1 MKNLNNTSFT
11 LLFSSIGHAFM
22 HMFAAFYFVIILTI
36 EKEWSISYDQLIRLW
51 SLGALLI
58 GLGAIPFGW
67 LSDRWSRSG
76 TMTIM
81 FIGMGLASI
90 LCGSSTSISY
100 LFISLSLLGLF
111 CSIYHPVGIPWV
123 IHSSNK
129 QGRALGI
136 NGIFGGVGIGSGA
149 FVAGTLTELLNWQLA
164 FILPGFISIIIGFIL
179 IYFIFIN
186 KISYK
191 NVFIN
196 NIEQDHSRNE
206 MILIS
211 LIMLISMF
219 ALGLTFH
226 NTQTALPKVFEIRI
240 DNINSIQIGLMI
252 GIIYFI
258 SGATTF
264 IGGLLADR
272 FNLKTIYLIGIFLQF
287 PCYLGIAYVS
297 GYSLVVL
304 CILAAV
310 FNASILPTENLLL
323 SKFTPQKYHGVV
335 YGIKFILAFGSGPI
349 SVFLISEI
357 YSITLEFTYLFLIN
371 AIMMGLV
378 SIFIIFLPI
387 QINQKVTN

>member
-1 MKNLNNTSFT
+1 
-11 LLFSSIGHAFM
+11 M
-22 HMFAAFYFVIILTI
+22 HMFAAFYFVIVLTI

-58 GLGAIPFGW
+58 GIGAIPFGW
-67 LSDRWSRSG
+67 LSDKWSRSG

-81 FIGMGLASI
+81 FIGMGFASI
-90 LCGSSTSISY
+90 SCGFSNSISY
-100 LFISLSLLGLF
+100 LFFSLSLLGLF
-111 CSIYHPVGIPWV
+111 CSIYHPVGIPWI
-123 IHSSNK
+123 IHSSNR

-164 FILPGFISIIIGFIL
+164 FILPGILSIVIGFIL
-179 IYFIFIN
+179 IYLIYMD

-191 NVFIN
+191 NYFIN
-196 NIEQDHSRNE
+196 TDRRDHSPNE
-206 MILIS
+206 MVLIAF
-211 LIMLISMF
+211 IMLLSMF
-219 ALGLTFH
+219 AIGLSFH
-226 NTQTALPKVFEIRI
+226 NTQTALPKVFELRI
-240 DNINSIQIGLMI
+240 GNINTIQIGLMI

-258 SGATTF
+258 SGVTTF
-264 IGGLLADR
+264 AGGLMADR
-272 FNLKTIYLIGIFLQF
+272 FNLKAIYLIGIFMQF
-287 PCYLGIAYVS
+287 PCYLAIAYVS
-297 GYSLVVL
+297 GYSLLIL
-304 CILAAV
+304 CIMAAV

-323 SKFTPQKYHGVV
+323 GSFTPQKYHGVV

-371 AIMMGLV
+371 ATMMALV

-387 QINQKVTN
+387 QNYKTIN

>member
-1 MKNLNNTSFT
+1 
-11 LLFSSIGHAFM
+11 M

-90 LCGSSTSISY
+90 LCGLSTSISF

-123 IHSSNK
+123 IHSANK

-191 NVFIN
+191 NIFIN

-264 IGGLLADR
+264 VGGLLADR

-387 QINQKVTN
+387 QINQKVAN

>member
-1 MKNLNNTSFT
+1 
-11 LLFSSIGHAFM
+11 M

-90 LCGSSTSISY
+90 LCGLSTSISF

-123 IHSSNK
+123 IHSANK

-272 FNLKTIYLIGIFLQF
+272 FNLKIIYLIGIFLQF

-387 QINQKVTN
+387 QINQKVAN

>member
-1 MKNLNNTSFT
+1 
-11 LLFSSIGHAFM
+11 M
-22 HMFAAFYFVIILTI
+22 HMFAAFYFVIVLTI
-36 EKEWSISYDQLIRLW
+36 EKEWNISYDQLIKLW
-51 SLGALLI
+51 SLAALLI

-90 LCGSSTSISY
+90 LCGLSNSVSL
-100 LFISLSLLGLF
+100 LFFSLSLLGLF

-123 IHSSNK
+123 IHAANR
-129 QGRALGI
+129 QGRALGV

-149 FVAGTLTELLNWQLA
+149 FIAGTLTELLNWQLA
-164 FILPGFISIIIGFIL
+164 FILPGLISIIIGLVLFYL
-179 IYFIFIN
+179 IIIN
-186 KISYK
+186 KISYT
-191 NVFIN
+191 NFFIN
-196 NIEQDHSRNE
+196 KDKQEHSRNE
-206 MILIS
+206 VILVAI
-211 LIMLISMF
+211 IMLLSMF
-219 ALGLTFH
+219 ALGLSFH

-240 DNINSIQIGLMI
+240 GNISSFQIGFMI
-252 GIIYFI
+252 GVIYFI
-258 SGATTF
+258 SGATTYV
-264 IGGLLADR
+264 GGILADR
-272 FNLKTIYLIGIFLQF
+272 FNQKAIYLIGIFLQF
-287 PCYLGIAYVS
+287 PCYLGIAYMS

-323 SKFTPQKYHGVV
+323 SKFTPQKYHGIV

-371 AIMMGLV
+371 AAMMALV
-378 SIFIIFLPI
+378 SIFILFLPI
-387 QINQKVTN
+387 QKNQSLAT

>member
-1 MKNLNNTSFT
+1 
-11 LLFSSIGHAFM
+11 M

-36 EKEWSISYDQLIRLW
+36 EKEWNISYDQLIRLW
-51 SLGALLI
+51 TLGALLI

-90 LCGSSTSISY
+90 LCGLSTSISF

-123 IHSSNK
+123 IHSANK

-191 NVFIN
+191 NIFIN
-196 NIEQDHSRNE
+196 NIEQYHSRNE

-264 IGGLLADR
+264 IGGVFADR
-272 FNLKTIYLIGIFLQF
+272 FNLKIIYLIGIFLQF

-387 QINQKVTN
+387 QINQKVAN

>member
-1 MKNLNNTSFT
+1 
-11 LLFSSIGHAFM
+11 M
-22 HMFAAFYFVIILTI
+22 HMFAAFYFVIVLTI
-36 EKEWSISYDQLIRLW
+36 EKEWNISHDQLIKLW
-51 SLGALLI
+51 SLAALLI

-90 LCGSSTSISY
+90 LCGLSNSVSL
-100 LFISLSLLGLF
+100 LFFSLSLLGLF

-123 IHSSNK
+123 IHAANR
-129 QGRALGI
+129 QGRALGV

-149 FVAGTLTELLNWQLA
+149 FIAGTLTELLNWQLA
-164 FILPGFISIIIGFIL
+164 FILPGLISIIIGLVLFYL
-179 IYFIFIN
+179 IIIN
-186 KISYK
+186 KISYT
-191 NVFIN
+191 NFFIN
-196 NIEQDHSRNE
+196 KDKQDHSRNE
-206 MILIS
+206 VILVAI
-211 LIMLISMF
+211 IMLLSMF
-219 ALGLTFH
+219 ALGLSFH

-240 DNINSIQIGLMI
+240 GNISSFQIGFMI
-252 GIIYFI
+252 GVIYFI
-258 SGATTF
+258 SGATTYV
-264 IGGLLADR
+264 GGILADR
-272 FNLKTIYLIGIFLQF
+272 FNQKAIYLIGIFLQF
-287 PCYLGIAYVS
+287 PCYLGIAYMS

-371 AIMMGLV
+371 AIMMAIV
-378 SIFIIFLPI
+378 SVFIIFLPMKN
-387 QINQKVTN
+387 NQRIVTQD

>member
-1 MKNLNNTSFT
+1 
-11 LLFSSIGHAFM
+11 M

-36 EKEWSISYDQLIRLW
+36 EKEWNISYDQLIRLW
-51 SLGALLI
+51 TLGALLI

-90 LCGSSTSISY
+90 LCGLSTSISF
-100 LFISLSLLGLF
+100 LFYSLSLLGLF

-123 IHSSNK
+123 IHSANK

-186 KISYK
+186 KVSYK

-264 IGGLLADR
+264 VGGLLADR

-387 QINQKVTN
+387 QINQKVAN

>member
-1 MKNLNNTSFT
+1 
-11 LLFSSIGHAFM
+11 M
-22 HMFAAFYFVIILTI
+22 HMFAAFYFVIVLTI
-36 EKEWSISYDQLIRLW
+36 EKEWNITYDQLIRLW
-51 SLGALLI
+51 TLGALLI

-81 FIGMGLASI
+81 FIGMGFASI
-90 LCGSSTSISY
+90 ICGLSTSIFF

-123 IHSSNK
+123 INSANK

-149 FVAGTLTELLNWQLA
+149 FVAGTLTEILNWQLA
-164 FILPGFISIIIGFIL
+164 FILPGFISILIGFIL
-179 IYFIFIN
+179 IYLIFID

-191 NVFIN
+191 NFFITN
-196 NIEQDHSRNE
+196 DKKNHSRNE
-206 MILIS
+206 MIVIAS
-211 LIMLISMF
+211 IMLLSMF

-240 DNINSIQIGLMI
+240 ENINSIQIGLMI

-264 IGGLLADR
+264 LGGLMADR
-272 FNLKTIYLIGIFLQF
+272 YNLKVIYLTGIFLQF
-287 PCYLGIAYVS
+287 PCYLVIAYIS
-297 GYSLVVL
+297 GYSLVIL
-304 CILAAV
+304 CILAAI

-323 SKFTPQKYHGVV
+323 SRFTPQKYHGVV

-371 AIMMGLV
+371 AIMMALV
-378 SIFIIFLPI
+378 SIFILFLPI
-387 QINQKVTN
+387 QPKEKLAN

>member
-1 MKNLNNTSFT
+1 
-11 LLFSSIGHAFM
+11 M

-90 LCGSSTSISY
+90 LCGLSTSIFF

-123 IHSSNK
+123 IHTANK

-264 IGGLLADR
+264 IGGVFADR
-272 FNLKTIYLIGIFLQF
+272 FNLKIIYLIGIFLQF

-387 QINQKVTN
+387 QINQKVAN

>member
-1 MKNLNNTSFT
+1 
-11 LLFSSIGHAFM
+11 M

-90 LCGSSTSISY
+90 LCGLSTSISF
-100 LFISLSLLGLF
+100 LFYSLSLLGLF

-123 IHSSNK
+123 IHSANK

-186 KISYK
+186 KVSYK

-196 NIEQDHSRNE
+196 NVEKDHSRNE

-272 FNLKTIYLIGIFLQF
+272 FNLKIIYLIGIFLQF

-387 QINQKVTN
+387 QINQKVAN

>member
-1 MKNLNNTSFT
+1 
-11 LLFSSIGHAFM
+11 M
-22 HMFAAFYFVIILTI
+22 HMFAAFYFVIVLTI
-36 EKEWSISYDQLIRLW
+36 EKEWNISYDQLIRLW
-51 SLGALLI
+51 SLAALLI

-67 LSDRWSRSG
+67 LSDKWSRSG

-90 LCGSSTSISY
+90 LCGLSNSVSL
-100 LFISLSLLGLF
+100 LFFSLSLLGLF

-123 IHSSNK
+123 IHAANR

-149 FVAGTLTELLNWQLA
+149 FIAGTLTELLNWQLA
-164 FILPGFISIIIGFIL
+164 FILPGLISIIIGLIL
-179 IYFIFIN
+179 FYLIIIN
-186 KISYK
+186 KISYT
-191 NVFIN
+191 NFFIN
-196 NIEQDHSRNE
+196 KDKQDHSRNE
-206 MILIS
+206 VILVAI
-211 LIMLISMF
+211 IMLLSMF
-219 ALGLTFH
+219 ALGLSFH
-226 NTQTALPKVFEIRI
+226 NTQTALPKVFEVRI
-240 DNINSIQIGLMI
+240 GNISSFQIGFMI

-258 SGATTF
+258 SGATTYV
-264 IGGLLADR
+264 GGILADR
-272 FNLKTIYLIGIFLQF
+272 FNQKAIYLIGIFLQF
-287 PCYLGIAYVS
+287 PCYLGIAYMS

-371 AIMMGLV
+371 AIMMAIV
-378 SIFIIFLPI
+378 SVFIIFLPI
-387 QINQKVTN
+387 QSNQRIATQD

>member
-1 MKNLNNTSFT
+1 
-11 LLFSSIGHAFM
+11 M

-36 EKEWSISYDQLIRLW
+36 EKEWNISYDQLIRLW
-51 SLGALLI
+51 TLGALLI

-67 LSDRWSRSG
+67 LSDKWSRSG

-90 LCGSSTSISY
+90 LCGLSSSIAL

-123 IHSSNK
+123 IHSANK

-164 FILPGFISIIIGFIL
+164 FIIPGFVSIIIGFVL

-191 NVFIN
+191 NIFIN

-206 MILIS
+206 MIIIS

-240 DNINSIQIGLMI
+240 DNINSIPIGLMI

-258 SGATTF
+258 SGATH
-264 IGGLLADR
+264 LLEVC
-272 FNLKTIYLIGIFLQF
+272 LQISLI
-287 PCYLGIAYVS
+287 
-297 GYSLVVL
+297 
-304 CILAAV
+304 
-310 FNASILPTENLLL
+310 
-323 SKFTPQKYHGVV
+323 
-335 YGIKFILAFGSGPI
+335 
-349 SVFLISEI
+349 
-357 YSITLEFTYLFLIN
+357 
-371 AIMMGLV
+371 
-378 SIFIIFLPI
+378 
-387 QINQKVTN
+387 

>member
-1 MKNLNNTSFT
+1 
-11 LLFSSIGHAFM
+11 M

-90 LCGSSTSISY
+90 LCGLSTSISF

-123 IHSSNK
+123 IHSANK

-191 NVFIN
+191 NIFIN

-240 DNINSIQIGLMI
+240 NNINSIQIGLMI

-264 IGGLLADR
+264 VGGLLADR

-387 QINQKVTN
+387 QINQKVAN

>member
-1 MKNLNNTSFT
+1 
-11 LLFSSIGHAFM
+11 M

-36 EKEWSISYDQLIRLW
+36 EKEWNISYDQLIRLW

-90 LCGSSTSISY
+90 LCGLSTSISF

-123 IHSSNK
+123 IHSANK

-191 NVFIN
+191 NIFIN

-264 IGGLLADR
+264 VGGLLADR

-387 QINQKVTN
+387 QINQKVAN

>member
-1 MKNLNNTSFT
+1 
-11 LLFSSIGHAFM
+11 M
-22 HMFAAFYFVIILTI
+22 HMFAVFYFVIVLTI
-36 EKEWSISYDQLIRLW
+36 EKEWNISYDQLIRLW
-51 SLGALLI
+51 TLGALLI

-81 FIGMGLASI
+81 FIGMGLSSI
-90 LCGSSTSISY
+90 LCGFSTSISF

-123 IHSSNK
+123 INSANK

-149 FVAGTLTELLNWQLA
+149 FLAGTLTELFNWQLA
-164 FILPGFISIIIGFIL
+164 FMLPGFLSIIIGFVL
-179 IYFIFIN
+179 IYLIFID

-191 NVFIN
+191 NFFISN
-196 NIEQDHSRNE
+196 DKQNHSRNE
-206 MILIS
+206 MVLIS
-211 LIMLISMF
+211 FIMLLSMF
-219 ALGLTFH
+219 ALGLSFH

-240 DNINSIQIGLMI
+240 GNINSIQIGFMI
-252 GIIYFI
+252 GIIYFV

-264 IGGLLADR
+264 VGGLMADR
-272 FNLKTIYLIGIFLQF
+272 FNLKAIYLIGIFMQF
-287 PCYLGIAYVS
+287 PCYLAIAYMS
-297 GYSLVVL
+297 GYSIVIL
-304 CILAAV
+304 CILAAI
-310 FNASILPTENLLL
+310 FNASVLPTENLLL

-371 AIMMGLV
+371 AIMMAIV

-387 QINQKVTN
+387 QSNQRIVTQD

>member
-1 MKNLNNTSFT
+1 
-11 LLFSSIGHAFM
+11 M
-22 HMFAAFYFVIILTI
+22 HMFAAFYFVIVLTI
-36 EKEWSISYDQLIRLW
+36 EKEWNISYDQLIRLW

-67 LSDRWSRSG
+67 LSDKWSRSG

-90 LCGSSTSISY
+90 LCGLSTSVSF
-100 LFISLSLLGLF
+100 LFFSLSLLGLF

-123 IHSSNK
+123 IHAANK
-129 QGRALGI
+129 QGRALGV

-149 FVAGTLTELLNWQLA
+149 FVAGTLTELLNWELA
-164 FILPGFISIIIGFIL
+164 FILPGLISIIIGFIL
-179 IYFIFIN
+179 IYLILID

-191 NVFIN
+191 NYFIKN
-196 NIEQDHSRNE
+196 DDQDHYRNE
-206 MILIS
+206 MILIA
-211 LIMLISMF
+211 LIMLLSMF
-219 ALGLTFH
+219 ALGLSFH

-240 DNINSIQIGLMI
+240 GNTSSIQIGFMI
-252 GIIYFI
+252 AIIYFI

-264 IGGLLADR
+264 VGGLLADR
-272 FNLKTIYLIGIFLQF
+272 FNLKNIYLIGIFLQF
-287 PCYLGIAYVS
+287 PCYLGIAYLS

-323 SKFTPQKYHGVV
+323 GRFTPQKYHGMV

-371 AIMMGLV
+371 AIMMAIV
-378 SIFIIFLPI
+378 SIVILFLPVKF
-387 QINQKVTN
+387 NSKAVKN

>member
-1 MKNLNNTSFT
+1 
-11 LLFSSIGHAFM
+11 M
-22 HMFAAFYFVIILTI
+22 HMFAAFYFVIVLTI
-36 EKEWSISYDQLIRLW
+36 EKEWNISYDQLIRLW

-67 LSDRWSRSG
+67 LSDKWSRSG

-90 LCGSSTSISY
+90 LCGLSTSVSF
-100 LFISLSLLGLF
+100 LFFSLSLLGLF

-123 IHSSNK
+123 IHAANK
-129 QGRALGI
+129 QGRALGV

-164 FILPGFISIIIGFIL
+164 FILPGLISIIIGFIL
-179 IYFIFIN
+179 IYLILID

-191 NVFIN
+191 NYFIKN
-196 NIEQDHSRNE
+196 DDQDHSHNE
-206 MILIS
+206 MILIA
-211 LIMLISMF
+211 LIMLLSMF
-219 ALGLTFH
+219 ALGLSFH

-240 DNINSIQIGLMI
+240 GNTSSIQIGFMI
-252 GIIYFI
+252 AIIYFI

-264 IGGLLADR
+264 VGGLLADR

-287 PCYLGIAYVS
+287 PCYLGIAYIS

-304 CILAAV
+304 CVLAAV

-323 SKFTPQKYHGVV
+323 GKFTPQKYHGVV

-371 AIMMGLV
+371 AIMMAIV

-387 QINQKVTN
+387 QGNQRTATQD

>member
-1 MKNLNNTSFT
+1 
-11 LLFSSIGHAFM
+11 M
-22 HMFAAFYFVIILTI
+22 HMFAAFYFVIVLTI
-36 EKEWSISYDQLIRLW
+36 EKEWSISYDQLIKLW
-51 SLGALLI
+51 SLAALLI

-90 LCGSSTSISY
+90 LCGLSNSVSL
-100 LFISLSLLGLF
+100 LFFSLSLLGLF

-123 IHSSNK
+123 IHAANR
-129 QGRALGI
+129 QGRALGV

-149 FVAGTLTELLNWQLA
+149 FIAGTLTELLNWQLA
-164 FILPGFISIIIGFIL
+164 FILPGLISIIIGLVLFYL
-179 IYFIFIN
+179 IIIN
-186 KISYK
+186 KISYT
-191 NVFIN
+191 NFFIN
-196 NIEQDHSRNE
+196 KDKQDHSRNE
-206 MILIS
+206 VILVAI
-211 LIMLISMF
+211 IMLLSMF
-219 ALGLTFH
+219 ALGLSFH

-240 DNINSIQIGLMI
+240 GNISSFQIGFMI
-252 GIIYFI
+252 GVIYFI
-258 SGATTF
+258 SGATTYV
-264 IGGLLADR
+264 GGILADR
-272 FNLKTIYLIGIFLQF
+272 FNQKAIYLIGIFLQF
-287 PCYLGIAYVS
+287 PCYLGIAYMS

-371 AIMMGLV
+371 AIMMAIV
-378 SIFIIFLPI
+378 SVFIIFLPMKN
-387 QINQKVTN
+387 NQRMATQD

>member
-1 MKNLNNTSFT
+1 
-11 LLFSSIGHAFM
+11 M
-22 HMFAAFYFVIILTI
+22 HMFAAFYFIIILTI
-36 EKEWSISYDQLIRLW
+36 EKEWNISYDQLIRLW
-51 SLGALLI
+51 TLGALLI

-76 TMTIM
+76 TMTVM

-90 LCGSSTSISY
+90 LCGLSTSISF

-123 IHSSNK
+123 IHSANK

-191 NVFIN
+191 NIFIN
-196 NIEQDHSRNE
+196 NIKQDHSRNE

-240 DNINSIQIGLMI
+240 GNINSIQIGLMI

-264 IGGLLADR
+264 IGGVFADR
-272 FNLKTIYLIGIFLQF
+272 FNLKIIYLIGIFLQF

-297 GYSLVVL
+297 GYSLVFL
-304 CILAAV
+304 CVLAAV

-335 YGIKFILAFGSGPI
+335 YGIKFVLAFGSGPI

-387 QINQKVTN
+387 QINQKVAN

>member
-1 MKNLNNTSFT
+1 
-11 LLFSSIGHAFM
+11 M
-22 HMFAAFYFVIILTI
+22 HMFAAFYFVIVLTI
-36 EKEWSISYDQLIRLW
+36 EKEWNISYDQLIRLW
-51 SLGALLI
+51 TLGALLI

-90 LCGSSTSISY
+90 LCGFSTSVSY
-100 LFISLSLLGLF
+100 LFVSLSLLGLF

-123 IHSSNK
+123 INSANR

-164 FILPGFISIIIGFIL
+164 FILPGFLSIIIGFIL
-179 IYFIFIN
+179 IYLIFID

-191 NVFIN
+191 NFFISN
-196 NIEQDHSRNE
+196 DKQDHSRNE
-206 MILIS
+206 MVLIAF
-211 LIMLISMF
+211 IMLLSMF
-219 ALGLTFH
+219 ALGLSFH

-240 DNINSIQIGLMI
+240 GNINSIQIGFMI

-264 IGGLLADR
+264 VGGLMADR
-272 FNLKTIYLIGIFLQF
+272 FNLKAIYLIGIFMQF
-287 PCYLGIAYVS
+287 PCYLGIAYMS
-297 GYSLVVL
+297 GYSIVIL

-310 FNASILPTENLLL
+310 FNASVLPTENLLL

-357 YSITLEFTYLFLIN
+357 YSVTLEFTYLFLIN
-371 AIMMGLV
+371 AAMMALV
-378 SIFIIFLPI
+378 SIFILFLPI
-387 QINQKVTN
+387 QKNQSLAT

>member
-1 MKNLNNTSFT
+1 
-11 LLFSSIGHAFM
+11 M
-22 HMFAAFYFVIILTI
+22 HMFAAFYFVIVLTI
-36 EKEWSISYDQLIRLW
+36 EKEWNISYDQLIRLW
-51 SLGALLI
+51 TLGALLI

-81 FIGMGLASI
+81 FIGMGLSSI
-90 LCGSSTSISY
+90 LCGFSTSISF
-100 LFISLSLLGLF
+100 LFISLSFLGLF

-123 IHSSNK
+123 INSANK

-164 FILPGFISIIIGFIL
+164 FILPGFLSIIIGFIL
-179 IYFIFIN
+179 IYLIFID

-191 NVFIN
+191 NFFISN
-196 NIEQDHSRNE
+196 DKQDHSRNE
-206 MILIS
+206 IVLIAF
-211 LIMLISMF
+211 IMLLSMF
-219 ALGLTFH
+219 ALGLSFH

-240 DNINSIQIGLMI
+240 ENINSIQIGLMI

-264 IGGLLADR
+264 VGGLMADR
-272 FNLKTIYLIGIFLQF
+272 FNLKAIYLIGIFMQF
-287 PCYLGIAYVS
+287 PCYLGIAYIS

-304 CILAAV
+304 CILAAI

-323 SKFTPQKYHGVV
+323 SRFTPQKYHGVV

-371 AIMMGLV
+371 AIMMAFV
-378 SIFIIFLPI
+378 SIFILFLPI
-387 QINQKVTN
+387 QPKEKLVN

>member
-1 MKNLNNTSFT
+1 
-11 LLFSSIGHAFM
+11 M

-36 EKEWSISYDQLIRLW
+36 EKEWNISYDQLIRLW

-90 LCGSSTSISY
+90 LCGLSTSISF

-123 IHSSNK
+123 IHSANK
-129 QGRALGI
+129 QGTALGI

-191 NVFIN
+191 NIFIN
-196 NIEQDHSRNE
+196 NIEQDHSRND

-258 SGATTF
+258 SGVTTF
-264 IGGLLADR
+264 VGGLLADR

-387 QINQKVTN
+387 QINQKVAN

>member
-1 MKNLNNTSFT
+1 
-11 LLFSSIGHAFM
+11 M
-22 HMFAAFYFVIILTI
+22 HMFAAFYFVIVLTI
-36 EKEWSISYDQLIRLW
+36 EKEWSISYDQLIKLW
-51 SLGALLI
+51 SLAALLI

-67 LSDRWSRSG
+67 LSDKWSRSG

-90 LCGSSTSISY
+90 LCGLSNSVSL
-100 LFISLSLLGLF
+100 LFFSLSLLGLF

-123 IHSSNK
+123 IHAANR
-129 QGRALGI
+129 QGRALGV

-149 FVAGTLTELLNWQLA
+149 FIAGTLTELLNWQLA
-164 FILPGFISIIIGFIL
+164 FILPGLISIIIGLVLFYL
-179 IYFIFIN
+179 IIIN
-186 KISYK
+186 KISYT
-191 NVFIN
+191 NFFIN
-196 NIEQDHSRNE
+196 KDKQDHSRNE
-206 MILIS
+206 VILVAI
-211 LIMLISMF
+211 IMLLSMF
-219 ALGLTFH
+219 ALGLSFH

-240 DNINSIQIGLMI
+240 GNISSFQIGFMI

-258 SGATTF
+258 SGATTYL
-264 IGGLLADR
+264 GGILADR
-272 FNLKTIYLIGIFLQF
+272 FNQKAIYLIGIFLQF
-287 PCYLGIAYVS
+287 PCYLGIAYMS

-371 AIMMGLV
+371 AIMMAIV
-378 SIFIIFLPI
+378 SVFIIFLPMKNNRVI
-387 QINQKVTN
+387 ATQD

>member
-1 MKNLNNTSFT
+1 
-11 LLFSSIGHAFM
+11 M

-81 FIGMGLASI
+81 FVGMGLASI
-90 LCGSSTSISY
+90 LCGLSTSISF
-100 LFISLSLLGLF
+100 LFLSLSLLGLF

-123 IHSSNK
+123 IHSANK

-387 QINQKVTN
+387 QINQKVAN

>member
-1 MKNLNNTSFT
+1 
-11 LLFSSIGHAFM
+11 M
-22 HMFAAFYFVIILTI
+22 HMFAAFYFVIVLTI
-36 EKEWSISYDQLIRLW
+36 EKEWSISYDQLIKLW
-51 SLGALLI
+51 SLAALLI

-90 LCGSSTSISY
+90 LCGLSNSVSL
-100 LFISLSLLGLF
+100 LFFSLSLLGLF

-123 IHSSNK
+123 IHAANR
-129 QGRALGI
+129 QGRALGV

-149 FVAGTLTELLNWQLA
+149 FIAGTLTELLNWQLA
-164 FILPGFISIIIGFIL
+164 FILPGLISIIIGLVLFYL
-179 IYFIFIN
+179 IIIN
-186 KISYK
+186 KISYT
-191 NVFIN
+191 NFFIN
-196 NIEQDHSRNE
+196 KDKQDHSRNE
-206 MILIS
+206 VILVAI
-211 LIMLISMF
+211 IMLLSMF
-219 ALGLTFH
+219 ALGLSFH

-240 DNINSIQIGLMI
+240 GNISSFQIGFMI
-252 GIIYFI
+252 GVIYFI
-258 SGATTF
+258 SGATTYV
-264 IGGLLADR
+264 GGILADR
-272 FNLKTIYLIGIFLQF
+272 FNQKAIYLIGIFLQF
-287 PCYLGIAYVS
+287 PCYLGIAYMS
-297 GYSLVVL
+297 GYSLIVL

-371 AIMMGLV
+371 AIMMAIV
-378 SIFIIFLPI
+378 SVFIIFLPMKNNRVI
-387 QINQKVTN
+387 ATQD

>member
-1 MKNLNNTSFT
+1 
-11 LLFSSIGHAFM
+11 M
-22 HMFAAFYFVIILTI
+22 HMFAAFYFVIVLTI
-36 EKEWSISYDQLIRLW
+36 EKEWNISYDQLIKLW
-51 SLGALLI
+51 SLAALLI

-90 LCGSSTSISY
+90 LCGLSNSVSL
-100 LFISLSLLGLF
+100 LFFSLSLLGLF

-123 IHSSNK
+123 IHAANR
-129 QGRALGI
+129 QGRALGV

-149 FVAGTLTELLNWQLA
+149 FIAGTLTELLNWQLA
-164 FILPGFISIIIGFIL
+164 FILPGLISIIIGLVLFYL
-179 IYFIFIN
+179 IIIN
-186 KISYK
+186 KISYT
-191 NVFIN
+191 NFFIN
-196 NIEQDHSRNE
+196 KDKQDHSRNE
-206 MILIS
+206 VILVAI
-211 LIMLISMF
+211 IMLLSMF
-219 ALGLTFH
+219 ALGLSFH

-240 DNINSIQIGLMI
+240 GNISSFQIGFMI
-252 GIIYFI
+252 GVIYFI
-258 SGATTF
+258 SGATTYV
-264 IGGLLADR
+264 GGILADR
-272 FNLKTIYLIGIFLQF
+272 FNQKAIYLIGIFLQF
-287 PCYLGIAYVS
+287 PCYLGIAYMS
-297 GYSLVVL
+297 GYSLIVL

-371 AIMMGLV
+371 AIMMAIV
-378 SIFIIFLPI
+378 SVFIIFLPMKNNRVI
-387 QINQKVTN
+387 VTQD

>member
-1 MKNLNNTSFT
+1 
-11 LLFSSIGHAFM
+11 M
-22 HMFAAFYFVIILTI
+22 HMFAAFYFVIVLTI
-36 EKEWSISYDQLIRLW
+36 EKEWNISYDQLIRLW
-51 SLGALLI
+51 TLGALLI

-90 LCGSSTSISY
+90 LCGLSNSVSL
-100 LFISLSLLGLF
+100 LFFSLSLLGLF

-123 IHSSNK
+123 IHAANR
-129 QGRALGI
+129 QGRALGV

-149 FVAGTLTELLNWQLA
+149 FIAGTLTELLNWQLA
-164 FILPGFISIIIGFIL
+164 FILPGLISIIIGLVLFYL
-179 IYFIFIN
+179 IIIN
-186 KISYK
+186 KISYT
-191 NVFIN
+191 NFFIN
-196 NIEQDHSRNE
+196 KDKQDHSRNE
-206 MILIS
+206 VILVAI
-211 LIMLISMF
+211 IMLLSMF
-219 ALGLTFH
+219 ALGLSFH

-240 DNINSIQIGLMI
+240 GNISSFQIGFMI

-258 SGATTF
+258 SGATTYV
-264 IGGLLADR
+264 GGILADR
-272 FNLKTIYLIGIFLQF
+272 FNQKAIYLIGIFLQF
-287 PCYLGIAYVS
+287 PCYLGIAYMS

-371 AIMMGLV
+371 AIMMAIV
-378 SIFIIFLPI
+378 SVFIIFLPMKNNRVMAT
-387 QINQKVTN
+387 QD

>member
-1 MKNLNNTSFT
+1 
-11 LLFSSIGHAFM
+11 M

-90 LCGSSTSISY
+90 SCGLSTSIFF

-123 IHSSNK
+123 IHSANK

-164 FILPGFISIIIGFIL
+164 FILPGFISIILGFIL

-191 NVFIN
+191 NIFIN

>member
-1 MKNLNNTSFT
+1 
-11 LLFSSIGHAFM
+11 M
-22 HMFAAFYFVIILTI
+22 HMFAAFYFVIVLTI
-36 EKEWSISYDQLIRLW
+36 EKEWSISYDQLIKLW
-51 SLGALLI
+51 SLAALLI

-90 LCGSSTSISY
+90 LCGLSNSVSL
-100 LFISLSLLGLF
+100 LFFSLSLLGLF

-123 IHSSNK
+123 IHAANR
-129 QGRALGI
+129 QGRALGV

-149 FVAGTLTELLNWQLA
+149 FIAGTLTELLNWQLA
-164 FILPGFISIIIGFIL
+164 FILPGLISIIIGLVLFYL
-179 IYFIFIN
+179 IIIN
-186 KISYK
+186 KISYT
-191 NVFIN
+191 NFFIN
-196 NIEQDHSRNE
+196 KDKQDHSRNE
-206 MILIS
+206 VILVAI
-211 LIMLISMF
+211 IMLLSMF
-219 ALGLTFH
+219 ALGLSFH

-240 DNINSIQIGLMI
+240 GNISSFQIGFMI
-252 GIIYFI
+252 GVIYFI
-258 SGATTF
+258 SGATTYV
-264 IGGLLADR
+264 GGILADR
-272 FNLKTIYLIGIFLQF
+272 FNQKAIYLIGIFLQF
-287 PCYLGIAYVS
+287 PCYLGIAYMS

-371 AIMMGLV
+371 AIMMAIV
-378 SIFIIFLPI
+378 SIFIIFLPMKN
-387 QINQKVTN
+387 NQRMATLD

>member
-1 MKNLNNTSFT
+1 
-11 LLFSSIGHAFM
+11 M
-22 HMFAAFYFVIILTI
+22 HMFAAFYFVIVLTI
-36 EKEWSISYDQLIRLW
+36 EKEWNISYDQLIRLW
-51 SLGALLI
+51 TFGALLI

-67 LSDRWSRSG
+67 LSDKWSRSG

-90 LCGSSTSISY
+90 LCGYSTSVSF

-123 IHSSNK
+123 INSANK

-149 FVAGTLTELLNWQLA
+149 FIAGTLTELLNWKIA
-164 FILPGFISIIIGFIL
+164 FILPGFISIFIGFVL
-179 IYFIFIN
+179 IYLIVIN

-191 NVFIN
+191 NFFIKK
-196 NIEQDHSRNE
+196 EMHDHSRNE
-206 MILIS
+206 MILIAS
-211 LIMLISMF
+211 IMLLSMF
-219 ALGLTFH
+219 SLGLSFH

-264 IGGLLADR
+264 VGGLLADR
-272 FNLKTIYLIGIFLQF
+272 FNLKTIYLTGIFMQF
-287 PCYLGIAYVS
+287 PCYFGIAYIS
-297 GYSLVVL
+297 GYSLVIL
-304 CILAAV
+304 CILAAI

-323 SKFTPQKYHGVV
+323 SKFTPQKYHGIV

-371 AIMMGLV
+371 AIMMAIV
-378 SIFIIFLPI
+378 SIFILFLPI
-387 QINQKVTN
+387 HNNQKYSTLD

>member
-1 MKNLNNTSFT
+1 
-11 LLFSSIGHAFM
+11 M
-22 HMFAAFYFVIILTI
+22 HMFAAFYFVIVLTI
-36 EKEWSISYDQLIRLW
+36 EKEWNISYDQLIRLW
-51 SLGALLI
+51 TLGALLI

-90 LCGSSTSISY
+90 LCGFSTSVSY
-100 LFISLSLLGLF
+100 LFVSLSLLGLF

-123 IHSSNK
+123 INSANR

-164 FILPGFISIIIGFIL
+164 FILPGFLSIIIGFIL
-179 IYFIFIN
+179 IYLIFID

-191 NVFIN
+191 NIFISN
-196 NIEQDHSRNE
+196 DKQDHSRNE
-206 MILIS
+206 MVLIAF
-211 LIMLISMF
+211 IMLLSMF
-219 ALGLTFH
+219 ALGLSFH

-240 DNINSIQIGLMI
+240 GNINSIQIGFMI

-264 IGGLLADR
+264 VGGLMADR
-272 FNLKTIYLIGIFLQF
+272 FNLKAIYLIGIFMQF
-287 PCYLGIAYVS
+287 PCYLGIAYMS
-297 GYSLVVL
+297 GYSIVIL

-310 FNASILPTENLLL
+310 FNASVLPTENLLL

-371 AIMMGLV
+371 AAMMALV
-378 SIFIIFLPI
+378 SIFILFLPI
-387 QINQKVTN
+387 QKNQSLAT

>member
-1 MKNLNNTSFT
+1 
-11 LLFSSIGHAFM
+11 M

-90 LCGSSTSISY
+90 LCGLSTSISF
-100 LFISLSLLGLF
+100 LFYSLSLLGLF

-123 IHSSNK
+123 IHSANK

-196 NIEQDHSRNE
+196 NIEHDHSRNE

-272 FNLKTIYLIGIFLQF
+272 FNLKIIYLIGIFLQF
-287 PCYLGIAYVS
+287 PCYLGIAYLS

-387 QINQKVTN
+387 QINQKVAN